1 MKYFDLI
8 TSNGNGI
15 TAVSIIEPPAHLT
28 LVRRPLTQSVV
39 NCHKSKFLEQI
50 QAL

>member
-15 TAVSIIEPPAHLT
+15 TAVSIIKPPAHLT
-28 LVRRPLTQSVV
+28 GVRRPLTQSVEIV
-39 NCHKSKFLEQI
+39 ISQHF
-50 QAL
+50 

>member
-28 LVRRPLTQSVV
+28 SDESEDLLLRV
-39 NCHKSKFLEQI
+39 SKLSTFLEQI